1 MVLLLGRSG
10 LDLGIPQI
18 LRWLLDVV
26 IPARDLALLG
36 WGALI
41 SLALV
46 AGRAGVHY
54 AAVYVSFDLTQRVV
68 HDLRVRLFRHIASLP
83 LAYFHRERQGAVVS
97 RLTSDVGAIERFV
110 QAVFARLAGEFG
122 GVLAVVATV
131 IALQPALGVGLA
143 LLLPAAG
150 AWFYLQTVRIRRLS
164 REIQAQAARLA
175 GRATEVVGAIA
186 TVKAY
191 GGEPFEE
198 ARFAAASRRYQALNM
213 ERRRFIGRM
222 ESGADLLGNLGLLV
236 LLFVGGYLTIRGALS
251 PGRLAALVLY
261 LRMMLAPVRSLVNF
275 HLILQEGLA
284 AMERVQ
290 EILTLAPEGAP
301 TREGDGLR
309 PRPRRANQ
317 PDRAVAPTVT
327 AQPADGGGTRSVP
340 VARGRGATPQGTLGA
355 GDAAGWMVTRGD
367 RSRSGAG
374 GVRVRAVG
382 TPAPGGAGAG
392 PGVGNGTR
400 PARGASLEFAGVWF
414 RYRSEGP
421 PVLQGVDLRVE
432 PGERIALVGP
442 SGAGKTT
449 LLHLVPRFYDPQRG
463 RVYLDGRDV
472 RDYDLEDL
480 RRQVAWVMQE
490 PVLFAGTVAE
500 NIAYGCPGA
509 TAEAIRQAAELAD
522 AAGFIEALPRGYDT
536 PVGERGVQLSGGQRQ
551 RIAIARALL
560 RRPRLLLL
568 DEATSFQ
575 DAASEERIHAALD
588 LLAATGCTTLV
599 VAHRL
604 STALRADRIVV
615 MDGGRVVETGTH
627 AELLARGGLYAR
639 LYRTFFDPRARSGR
653 RLSVDGTA
661 SPR

>member
-1 MVLLLGRSG
+1 MVLLLARSG

-18 LRWLLDVV
+18 LRWLLDVA
-26 IPARDLALLG
+26 IPARDLGLLTS
-36 WGALI
+36 GALA

-46 AGRAGVHY
+46 VGRAGVHY

-68 HDLRVRLFRHIASLP
+68 HDLRVRLFRHIEALP
-83 LAYFHRERQGAVVS
+83 LAFFQRERQGAVVS
-97 RLTSDVGAIERFV
+97 RLTTDIGAIERFV

-122 GVLAVVATV
+122 GVVAVVATV
-131 IALQPALGVGLA
+131 IALQPTLGVGLA
-143 LLLPAAG
+143 LLLPAAAG
-150 AWFYLQTVRIRRLS
+150 WFYLQTVRIRRLS
-164 REIQAQAARLA
+164 REIQAQAGRLA

-191 GGEPFEE
+191 GGEPYEE
-198 ARFAAASRRYQALNM
+198 ARFAAASRRYRALNM

-236 LLFVGGYLTIRGALS
+236 LFFVGGYLTIRGALS

-290 EILTLAPEGAP
+290 EILTLAPEGGP
-301 TREGDGLR
+301 TREGYPL
-309 PRPRRANQ
+309 PRTSRREATA
-317 PDRAVAPTVT
+317 PLAAVTRGK
-327 AQPADGGGTRSVP
+327 DGGG
-340 VARGRGATPQGTLGA
+340 RGSASGTLRRGVGPDGTPGSRGADGWAGT
-355 GDAAGWMVTRGD
+355 GDLRSRPGSTAMPAQAAGV
-367 RSRSGAG
+367 
-374 GVRVRAVG
+374 
-382 TPAPGGAGAG
+382 PAAFGGADERGAEG
-392 PGVGNGTR
+392 GGATV
-400 PARGASLEFAGVWF
+400 PARGASLQFAGVWF
-414 RYRSEGP
+414 RYQPDGP
-421 PVLQGVDLRVE
+421 SVLQGVDLRVE
-432 PGERIALVGP
+432 PGERVALVGR

-449 LLHLVPRFYDPQRG
+449 LLHLVPRFYDPEQG
-463 RVYLDGRDV
+463 AVYLDGRDV
-472 RDYDLEDL
+472 REYDLADL
-480 RRQVAWVMQE
+480 RRQVAWVMQD

-509 TAEAIRQAAELAD
+509 TPEAIRRAAELAN
-522 AAGFIEALPRGYDT
+522 AAGFIEALPQGYDT
-536 PVGERGVQLSGGQRQ
+536 PVGERGVRLSGGQRQ

-575 DAASEERIHAALD
+575 DAESEQRIQHALD
-588 LLAATGCTTLV
+588 RLAAEGCTCVV

-627 AELLARGGLYAR
+627 AQLLARGGLYAR
-639 LYRTFFDPRARSGR
+639 LYRTFFAARPATCREFPAGGAGS
-653 RLSVDGTA
+653 
-661 SPR
+661 

>member
-290 EILTLAPEGAP
+290 EILALPAEGA
-301 TREGDGLR
+301 RAEGAFPAEERQGALGVAEPGHAR
-309 PRPRRANQ
+309 PGETAGARQ
-317 PDRAVAPTVT
+317 PSGSPGVAASAPAWGAGVCPGPGVT
-327 AQPADGGGTRSVP
+327 A
-340 VARGRGATPQGTLGA
+340 
-355 GDAAGWMVTRGD
+355 
-367 RSRSGAG
+367 
-374 GVRVRAVG
+374 
-382 TPAPGGAGAG
+382 GAGA
-392 PGVGNGTR
+392 
-400 PARGASLEFAGVWF
+400 AAGAALEFAGIWF
-414 RYRSEGP
+414 RYQPGGP
-421 PVLQGVDLRVE
+421 PVLKGVDLRVA
-432 PGERIALVGP
+432 PGERVALVGR

-449 LLHLVPRFYDPQRG
+449 LLQLVPRFYDPERG
-463 RVYLDGRDV
+463 AVYLDGRDV
-472 RDYDLEDL
+472 RDYDLDGL
-480 RRQVAWVMQE
+480 RRQVAWVMQD

-500 NIAYGCPGA
+500 NIAYGCPEA
-509 TAEAIRQAAELAD
+509 TPEAIRRAAELAN
-522 AAGFIEALPRGYDT
+522 AAAFIEALPQGYDT
-536 PVGERGVQLSGGQRQ
+536 AVGERGVRLSGGQRQ

-575 DAASEERIHAALD
+575 DAESEERIHEALD
-588 LLAATGCTTLV
+588 LLAAGGCTCVV

-615 MDGGRVVETGTH
+615 MDAGRVVETGTH
-627 AELLARGGLYAR
+627 AQLLARGGLYAR
-639 LYRTFFDPRARSGR
+639 LYRTFFAPRRVAVGGPGGG
-653 RLSVDGTA
+653 VPPAG
-661 SPR
+661 P